1 MLVINLPTAK
11 IWDPPVDLTNHLTVM
26 HIGSCPPCCSFEDS
40 RAKYTVGKRVYRAHA
55 SQPNL
60 RDILEDGERRGA

>member
-55 SQPNL
+55 S
-60 RDILEDGERRGA
+60 